1 MSRKQRLIL
10 AALALIDAIVL
21 CAMAAVIGR
30 DLISLSSPPASIPT
44 PTASPQPT
52 VTPLPTW
59 TPTLSPTPQP
69 TRPELTSTPTGTP
82 TGTPTPWPTFT
93 PTPPT
98 PTPRPLENSTFE
110 GIQENFIPGWQT
122 GAFVNWTTGD
132 EFDPGS
138 SYAAPRF
145 HQADDPRQW
154 IDGATL
160 QIDTVDWVKLR
171 AWVFQ
176 TVDVGPESR
185 VQFKVRAMGFV
196 KNTISGYILKA
207 GVDPEGREGC
217 DAAQWGDER
226 VANQNDGVVELFSP
240 EVVVGGAG
248 QVTICMFA
256 EPQYAHAYHA
266 AFFDDA
272 ELIVLPPASP

>member
-30 DLISLSSPPASIPT
+30 DLISLSSPPASTPT

-69 TRPELTSTPTGTP
+69 TRPELTSTPTE
-82 TGTPTPWPTFT
+82 TPTPWPTFT

-98 PTPRPLENSTFE
+98 PTPRPLENPTFE

-122 GAFVNWTTGD
+122 GAFVNWAGGPS
-132 EFDPGS
+132 DPDT
-138 SYAAPRF
+138 SYAEPRF
-145 HQADDPRQW
+145 HQADDPSQR
-154 IDGATL
+154 IDGSTL
-160 QIDTVDWVKLR
+160 QIDTEPYIKLQ

-176 TVDVGPESR
+176 QVDVGSGSR
-185 VQFKVRAMGFV
+185 VVF
-196 KNTISGYILKA
+196 
-207 GVDPEGREGC
+207 
-217 DAAQWGDER
+217 
-226 VANQNDGVVELFSP
+226 
-240 EVVVGGAG
+240 
-248 QVTICMFA
+248 QV
-256 EPQYAHAYHA
+256 
-266 AFFDDA
+266 
-272 ELIVLPPASP
+272 S